1 MSASLKVKIDGLRT
15 VEAALVAAEAG
26 ADFMGFVFVE
36 GVRRQLQPDEGAAI
50 IAEYRASAPASGPKI
65 TGLFRD
71 QPLEWVNEVADRAGL
86 DIVQLTGDEDAA
98 YASQIKRPVF
108 RQVHVRPETT
118 HEQLEIIVQAH
129 LAAGRSVVLDRYD
142 PKTPGGAGKVFDWSV
157 AEGIA
162 CRERVLLAGGLDQDN
177 VAKAVRQLRPWG
189 VDVSSGVETDGQK
202 DHGKIKA
209 FIKAAR
215 SA

>member
-1 MSASLKVKIDGLRT
+1 MSKRLKVKIDGLRT

-36 GVRRQLQPDEGAAI
+36 GVRRQLRPDEGAAI
-50 IAEYRASAPASGPKI
+50 IAEYRSLTQASGPKI

-71 QPLEWVNEVADRAGL
+71 QPIEWVNNVGDRVGL
-86 DIVQLTGDEDAA
+86 DVVQLTGDEDDA
-98 YASQIKRPVF
+98 YSSQITRPIV
-108 RQVHVRPETT
+108 RQVHIRPETT
-118 HEQLEIIVQAH
+118 HEQLSSIVQAH
-129 LAAGRSVVLDRYD
+129 LDAGRTVVLDRYD

-162 CRERVLLAGGLDQDN
+162 SRERVLLAGGLNPENIAD
-177 VAKAVRQLRPWG
+177 AVQLLRPWG
-189 VDVSSGVETDGQK
+189 VDVSSGVETDGRK
-202 DHGKIKA
+202 DHGKIRA
-209 FIKAAR
+209 FIEAAR